1 MKDTVGQE
9 GVVSESRQ
17 LELRNLVEKHAIVN
31 EVAPSAVKDFYIFKV
46 TEAQKKNTQLYDAGI
61 IIMASGQKRCHLN
74 GRTYEYGVGSYFGLF
89 LPMPIEAEQVHASP
103 EEPILFIGI
112 KMDLNKIAEILLK
125 LDKLETSSAK
135 PPTDMSGIFVEPL
148 SDDLL
153 DPIIRLLKLLDRPTD
168 VAMLSSSIMDE
179 IYYRVLTGPHVAAIR
194 GLLEQRGQIQQVAR
208 AVDYINL
215 NIDAPVVIEDLA
227 EKANMSVSHFHKSF
241 KDVMQMSPLQY
252 AKSMKLFKAQ
262 ALISEGKKASQAG
275 YLVGYNSPAQFSR
288 EYKRQF
294 GFAPS
299 ETIES
304 K

>member
-1 MKDTVGQE
+1 ME
-9 GVVSESRQ
+9 ENVVSEAVVCESKQ
-17 LELRNLVEKHAIVN
+17 LELHNLVDKHAIDN
-31 EVAPSAVKDFYIFKV
+31 QGFQSAVKDFYIYKG
-46 TEAQKKNTQLYDAGI
+46 TQPQKKNTYLYDAGI

-89 LPMPIEAEQVHASP
+89 LPMPIEVEQAHASP
-103 EEPILFIGI
+103 EEPILAIAL
-112 KMDLNKIAEILLK
+112 KMDLNKIAEMLLK
-125 LDKLETSSAK
+125 LDKLETSAIK
-135 PPTDMSGIFVEPL
+135 APADMSGIFVEPL
-148 SDDLL
+148 NDDLL
-153 DPIIRLLKLLDRPTD
+153 DPVIRLLKLLDKPTD
-168 VAMLSSSIMDE
+168 VAMLSPNIVDE

-194 GLLEQRGQIQQVAR
+194 GLLEQRGQIQQIAR

-215 NIDAPVVIEDLA
+215 NIDAPVVIDDLA
-227 EKANMSVSHFHKSF
+227 DKANMSVSHFHKSF

-299 ETIES
+299 ETGS
-304 K
+304 V